1 MNGPLDGMRVVD
13 WTIFQQGPVAAS
25 MLGDLGAEV
34 IKIEELGKGDPGRG
48 LRTMT
53 DATTALARQ
62 ANFYFETNNRNK
74 KSLVLDLKK
83 PGAKEI
89 IYRLV
94 ERSDIFVQ
102 NFRPG
107 VAERL
112 GLDYDTLSK
121 LNPRLIY
128 AQGSG
133 YGILGPES
141 TRPALD
147 PVGLARSG
155 FMNSL
160 VVGDGSPPYPP
171 GGISDQTVATMLA
184 YGVLAAVVARERFG
198 VGQKVDCSQIS
209 GMMWLQSLSIHTLL
223 TLNRA
228 PPPWCREAA
237 ANPLWNCYRCAD
249 GKWFF
254 LSLGQADRHW
264 PALIRAIQRPEL
276 ENDPRFV
283 TSVERRENCREIIA
297 ILDEVFAA
305 KSYQEWRRILSED
318 GNLIFESINSFTDLI
333 DDPQVIANNYIV
345 DFEHPSRGTVKMVNL
360 PVTLSKTPGSI
371 RAPAPEYGQHTEE
384 TLVDICGY
392 TWDEVAKFREEQ
404 VI

>member
-1 MNGPLDGMRVVD
+1 
-13 WTIFQQGPVAAS
+13 

-147 PVGLARSG
+147 SRRPRS
-155 FMNSL
+155 
-160 VVGDGSPPYPP
+160 
-171 GGISDQTVATMLA
+171 Q
-184 YGVLAAVVARERFG
+184 
-198 VGQKVDCSQIS
+198 
-209 GMMWLQSLSIHTLL
+209 WLYEL
-223 TLNRA
+223 T
-228 PPPWCREAA
+228 
-237 ANPLWNCYRCAD
+237 
-249 GKWFF
+249 G
-254 LSLGQADRHW
+254 
-264 PALIRAIQRPEL
+264 
-276 ENDPRFV
+276 
-283 TSVERRENCREIIA
+283 RR
-297 ILDEVFAA
+297 
-305 KSYQEWRRILSED
+305 
-318 GNLIFESINSFTDLI
+318 
-333 DDPQVIANNYIV
+333 
-345 DFEHPSRGTVKMVNL
+345 
-360 PVTLSKTPGSI
+360 
-371 RAPAPEYGQHTEE
+371 
-384 TLVDICGY
+384 
-392 TWDEVAKFREEQ
+392 
-404 VI
+404 